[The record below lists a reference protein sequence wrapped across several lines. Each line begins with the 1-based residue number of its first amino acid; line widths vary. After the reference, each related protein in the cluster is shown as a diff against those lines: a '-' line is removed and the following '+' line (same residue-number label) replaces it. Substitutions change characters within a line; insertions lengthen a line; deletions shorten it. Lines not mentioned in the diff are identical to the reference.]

1 LHKIIEGRVRSKPTS
16 ERRRYQM
23 LHDLANDS
31 GYVAIKWAAEDRW
44 VKTER
49 KDVKNLP
56 YS

>member
-1 LHKIIEGRVRSKPTS
+1 
-16 ERRRYQM
+16 M

-44 VKTER
+44 VKTQR